1 MPLTTRPA
9 WNRSLPDQGRYSL
22 ADLSIAIQID
32 ERICDLA
39 LVETHVHLKLESMT
53 RNDLADTF
61 VVRNHEV
68 CWRAMTPRCF
78 D

>member
-1 MPLTTRPA
+1 VPRVPTGQA
-9 WNRSLPDQGRYSL
+9 
-22 ADLSIAIQID
+22 
-32 ERICDLA
+32 RIVGECAGDLA

-61 VVRNHEV
+61 VG
-68 CWRAMTPRCF
+68 WRAMTPRCF